1 MTQINK
7 FFSSRAEHAARLAR
21 LGALLEAFGW
31 LWRASPYAAPP
42 LAWSQRL
49 PSLHARLLAL
59 DDAAVRRLSTDP
71 AAAQTWLTPLLPE
84 LAELAAAT
92 ALPPAAQ
99 MAGANVA
106 RSVMLERDVPGR
118 KERQLRAMTDAL
130 APVGLP
136 VVDWC
141 GGKGHLG
148 RWLAHHWQ
156 VAVTTLDYDARLCE
170 VGTGLARRAGVTQR
184 FVHHD
189 VLRDDNESCLRG
201 SHAVALHACGDL
213 HRALVRATVAA
224 QVPALDLIPCCFHI
238 AAQEDYRYFS
248 TAARLPLTR
257 IEARLA
263 VTDESTAIAR
273 EQRLRDQAMAWKFGF
288 SEMAQRE
295 FGERV
300 DGRLRPGEKKWLRA
314 DFPAFCRALAAHRGW
329 VFPAATPW
337 AEGEAAGWQ
346 RLAQAQRLSIPRLA
360 FRRVLEVYL
369 VTDLALYLAEH
380 DYDVGLSTLCAPHIT
395 PRNIL
400 LSARRFGS

>member
-7 FFSSRAEHAARLAR
+7 FLSSPVEHGARLAR
-21 LGALLEAFGW
+21 LGTLLEAFGW
-31 LWRASPYAAPP
+31 LWRALPYAATP
-42 LAWSQRL
+42 LPWAQRVPGL
-49 PSLHARLLAL
+49 YMRLLAL
-59 DDAAVRRLSTDP
+59 DNSAVGRLATDTEAAR
-71 AAAQTWLTPLLPE
+71 AWLLPMLPE

-92 ALPPAAQ
+92 ALPPAAR
-99 MAGANVA
+99 APGAPAA

-118 KERQLRAMTDAL
+118 KELQLRAMTDAL
-130 APVGLP
+130 VPAGLP

-148 RWLAHHWQ
+148 RWLAHYWQ
-156 VAVTTLDYDARLCE
+156 VPVTTLEYDARLCE
-170 VGTGLARRAGVTQR
+170 VGSALARRAGVTQR

-213 HRALVRATVAA
+213 HRALVRTTVES
-224 QVPALDLIPCCFHI
+224 QVPALDLVPCCFHI

-248 TAARLPLTR
+248 SAARLPLTR

-273 EQRLRDQAMAWKFGF
+273 EQRLRDRAMAWKFGF
-288 SEMAQRE
+288 SEIARRE
-295 FGERV
+295 FGASV
-300 DGRLRPGEKKWLRA
+300 DGRLRPGDKKWLRA
-314 DFPAFCRALAAHRGW
+314 DFAAFCRALAAHRGW
-329 VFPAATPW
+329 VFSAATPW
-337 AEGEAAGWQ
+337 AEGEAFGWQ

-360 FRRVLEVYL
+360 FRRALEVYL

-400 LSARRFGS
+400 LSARRL